1 MDIHTI
7 NEMCCHPGKRGYIMP
22 VYNGMLKHIDTDRVR
37 DLASQRGTTDVSTED
52 IETICD
58 RVVSLATPKSVFY
71 QFYYEPSTH
80 TILCND
86 PFDVEGATVQSYL
99 DRTEVVIMMA
109 STIGKAVEDEVDAL
123 FLQKKFHKGV
133 IMDSAIT
140 VATEQVFN
148 QLCGHIDGFGAP
160 EGYKI
165 VWRLSPGMED
175 FPQRQQADIAR
186 AVLGGQI
193 GLSMTETGMIVPR
206 KTITAIS
213 GMNRVGGGSSCSAGG
228 CAHCSG
234 CH

>member
-1 MDIHTI
+1 
-7 NEMCCHPGKRGYIMP
+7 MP
-22 VYNGMLKHIDTDRVR
+22 VYDGMLKHIDTDRVR
-37 DLASQRGTTDVSTED
+37 DLASQRSVTDVSTED

-58 RVVSLATPKSVFY
+58 RVVKLATPKSAFY

-86 PFDVEGATVQSYL
+86 PFDVEGATIQSYL

-109 STIGKAVEDEVDAL
+109 STIGKAAEDEVDTL
-123 FLQKKFHKGV
+123 FLNKDFHKGV

-165 VWRLSPGMED
+165 IWRLSPGMED
-175 FPQRQQADIAR
+175 FPLRQQADIAR

-193 GLSMTETGMIVPR
+193 GLSVTETGMLVPR

-213 GMNRVGGGSSCSAGG
+213 GMNRVGGESSCSSDG

>member
-1 MDIHTI
+1 
-7 NEMCCHPGKRGYIMP
+7 MP

-123 FLQKKFHKGV
+123 FLQKNSIKAL
-133 IMDSAIT
+133 SWT
-140 VATEQVFN
+140 RPLPLLRSRSSTSCVATSMALAHQKDIK
-148 QLCGHIDGFGAP
+148 LSGACHQEWKISRSVSKLILP
-160 EGYKI
+160 EPY
-165 VWRLSPGMED
+165 
-175 FPQRQQADIAR
+175 
-186 AVLGGQI
+186 
-193 GLSMTETGMIVPR
+193 
-206 KTITAIS
+206 
-213 GMNRVGGGSSCSAGG
+213 
-228 CAHCSG
+228 
-234 CH
+234 